1 MIRER
6 HCFFCKNIFMKVN
19 NKWLI
24 YALLGVLVLGIIF
37 WPKVKS
43 YLSGNPDTS
52 RPSGAPSGSQAREP
66 LHVDGY
72 LIKPG
77 KLIDEIRSVGTL
89 MPEEE
94 VNVTFESSGKLTQIL
109 FKEGQLVRKGDLL
122 AKINDKPL
130 LAQLQKLEAQ
140 KKLAESKEFRQRSL
154 LEKEAVSQEA
164 YDQAATEL
172 EAIMADIALVEAR
185 IYETE
190 LRAPFDGTIGLRF
203 VSEGTYVSPATNIAK
218 LTKVSSL
225 KLDFAV
231 PERYSGTIKKGT
243 EISFVIDGDLN
254 KYNAQVY
261 AVDSKVDEVM
271 RTIMVRAIFPNQTSK
286 LFPGRFA
293 SINIVQETLENVVAI
308 PAESIIPEMG
318 KEKVFVYKS
327 GKAVSKDIHIGLRTE
342 SHVEVKQGLSFGD
355 TLITT
360 GILQLRESLPV
371 NLSRVIDLN
380 YE

>member
-1 MIRER
+1 
-6 HCFFCKNIFMKVN
+6 MKIN
-19 NKWLI
+19 KKWLI
-24 YALLGVLVLGIIF
+24 YALLGVLVLGIML

-43 YLSGNPDTS
+43 FLPGNSGVQGV
-52 RPSGAPSGSQAREP
+52 SGAPVSTQVREP

-72 LIKPG
+72 LVKPG

-109 FKEGQLVRKGDLL
+109 FEEGQFVRKGNLL

-140 KKLAESKEFRQRSL
+140 KKLAESKEFRQKSL

-190 LRAPFDGTIGLRF
+190 LRAPFDGTIGLRS
-203 VSEGTYVSPATNIAK
+203 VSEGTYVSPTTNIAK
-218 LTKVSSL
+218 ITKISSL

-231 PERYSGTIKKGT
+231 PERYSGTVKKGT

-254 KYNAQVY
+254 RYNAAVY
-261 AVDSKVDEVM
+261 AADSKVDEVM
-271 RTIMVRAIFPNQTSK
+271 RTIMVRAIFPNQQEK

-293 SINIVQETLENVVAI
+293 SINIVQETLENVIAI
-308 PAESIIPEMG
+308 PSESIIPEMG

-327 GKAVSKDIHIGLRTE
+327 GKAVSKDISIGLRTE

-360 GILQLRESLPV
+360 GILQLRENLPV

-380 YE
+380 NE